1 MNTAVEKRV
10 RPTCYLRG
18 GKLALIAGQVLAT
31 EDSLVAA
38 IEGALKSLEIAN
50 QVRGAVC
57 AVSLFVSDDPC
68 TLGTALR
75 TRFAPVDP
83 QSGVCCKRSI
93 RECRSRRPPFESSLS
108 VCAGYAGRHNHRS
121 DEKIRKL
128 KSRTPPIELL
138 RFCRSLVF
146 GDADGDN
153 AHIGI

>member
-57 AVSLFVSDDPC
+57 AVPLFVSDNPHMF
-68 TLGTALR
+68 GQNFATALL
-75 TRFAPVDP
+75 PL
-83 QSGVCCKRSI
+83 I
-93 RECRSRRPPFESSLS
+93 SSQGSAASDQFVS
-108 VCAGYAGRHNHRS
+108 VAHAGLHSSHY
-121 DEKIRKL
+121 
-128 KSRTPPIELL
+128 
-138 RFCRSLVF
+138 
-146 GDADGDN
+146 
-153 AHIGI
+153 

>member
-1 MNTAVEKRV
+1 MVNTAVEKRV
-10 RPTCYLRG
+10 RPTYYLQG
-18 GKLALIAGQVLAT
+18 GELALIAGQVLAT

-108 VCAGYAGRHNHRS
+108 VCAGRAGWQHRGGHQS
-121 DEKIRKL
+121 IHVL
-128 KSRTPPIELL
+128 KSPSQTSPAGLL
-138 RFCRSLVF
+138 PFSVLV
-146 GDADGDN
+146 
-153 AHIGI
+153 